1 MSKSEPLQSVELD
14 KIDPNIIKTIR
25 PVHEKTIGFKALE
38 AAINSN
44 EQRHPIIIRRLSKTE
59 FESPQLKAGAI
70 YGIIDGHHRY
80 RIAQKNNNDTILSTI
95 ISDDVSE
102 DVTQTKLNDVK
113 LALQMN
119 SAIPMSTIQKGKII
133 HELENET
140 GKTVIELGEELFGI
154 AKSMAY
160 RCVNAYK
167 KYENIKTVKKS
178 RDKTF
183 DYEFLNEI
191 KNSLKQIPVEQSE
204 IDINNPE
211 KCLQQIE
218 ILKNLENKLK
228 HFRQMLQN
236 QKSVVVLNN
245 NSLNK

>member
-1 MSKSEPLQSVELD
+1 MSKSEPLQSVELN

-59 FESPQLKAGAI
+59 LESPQLKAGAI

-140 GKTVIELGEELFGI
+140 GRPVIELGEELFGL

-167 KYENIKTVKKS
+167 KYENIKTVKKTRKKHS
-178 RDKTF
+178 DF
-183 DYEFLNEI
+183 SVIDEI
-191 KNSLKQIPVEQSE
+191 RKNIEQIPLNPDT
-204 IDINNPE
+204 IDISNKE
-211 KCLQQIE
+211 KCSMQIE
-218 ILKNLENKLK
+218 SINKLILQL
-228 HFRQMLQN
+228 RQLKKILQ
-236 QKSVVVLNN
+236 
-245 NSLNK
+245 